1 MAIDKVIIGNT
12 PYYKATYEKDFLL
25 SVVSALKVLKLEPS
39 FSLTGG
45 YFPSGISNATITI
58 FYPDKTKETFND
70 NRGVDEIVKK
80 VNLKEGTYRIQY
92 KGRAGWS
99 FQTGPTSYDTKFE
112 DYSFSY
118 YFGAVENKLPLK
130 SWTVT
135 DVINRILDLAEPLR
149 KGEKARFR
157 LNLEQSEK
165 FDKILAP
172 EFSFTKQTLRECLQE
187 VGKFIHGEPRLKP
200 VKDYTDVL
208 VSEEPFSEGVR
219 YIGVNNPAPYQEG
232 KSYFIIINRRRYEVV
247 LKTDPDGTYP
257 NYYLQIPD
265 LPDFTGNK
273 EVYTYGESYVWC
285 YEITYDMF
293 TGDKQSNTWYM
304 PYITKS
310 SQHAIEN
317 YAGHLDSH
325 AQNLVNQL
333 DKYSGVIVEPY
344 KGGAKS
350 VRTENLYVR
359 IEEGNMLIPTQYP
372 IYDVQKLEYV
382 YATDDDPLNPGK
394 TVLKSVDITPY
405 VFESSEYDGRLSSY
419 SEVWPYSKVF
429 ALRFAQGEKNI
440 TGLSFKVPDASQKV
454 EVYKQYAIVNI
465 LREATGNPNLF
476 PFDPLTAESKY
487 QYPRMCFRV
496 TYTPFYDARVAQTKP
511 YYKDFKRPAALIFN
525 QQSNVIES
533 RYYGENL
540 KGAIARLGNIDASI
554 TYIFGSLSCVPKA
567 GQKFNKYCYISA
579 VAVEVYPTCVKC
591 TVGLSKD
598 FNRLSQYIGISS
610 VKRYY
615 EISQNQAVER
625 NTLYREYIVIGEK
638 EELDEDAMSRGII
651 PFVGYT
657 FKPPVNE
664 GEIMNIGP
672 ITNVIAHGES
682 YSGTPLNTVNL
693 PVISSAFGNSIS
705 FSWKYEDNYSAG
717 AVSDYQNDGK
727 VSGYFQNNYRYG
739 DYYGKMYYYHFD
751 LYLGTPETEVGNF
764 ARIGREL
771 PGNVGTTSDSIVS
784 TGEKPFII
792 RKDNREALQINYQID
807 FVTNIETFII
817 GSALASYCPAVRG
830 LDTNLTPDQS
840 TAKLYVFPNELNKF
854 TDHVEAFADVDLSGL
869 PSAEISVAVE
879 DGYLKVE
886 AASFPANGKA
896 WAIVTPQRSVTQTVE
911 DEEGNEL
918 PQTVFYG
925 GDLLIGQNIEVK
937 SGQAFTPI
945 YFTPKREVFDKSVW
959 KARR

>member
-1 MAIDKVIIGNT
+1 MASNEYIKEIKT
-12 PYYKATYEKDFLL
+12 PYKTAYGIGETVNLVQTKNIIVIGGTSGHIYSYYECN
-25 SVVSALKVLKLEPS
+25 LEVTS
-39 FSLTGG
+39 
-45 YFPSGISNATITI
+45 PSG
-58 FYPDKTKETFND
+58 KTKSYPQPINYDPPVQTVELT
-70 NRGVDEIVKK
+70 EA
-80 VNLKEGTYRIQY
+80 GTYRIHYSGIIQQSDIGSPVQIL
-92 KGRAGWS
+92 K
-99 FQTGPTSYDTKFE
+99 
-112 DYSFSY
+112 DYSFSFY
-118 YFGAVENKLPLK
+118 ISVVENKLPLK
-130 SWTVT
+130 RWTVT
-135 DVINRILDLAEPLR
+135 DVINRLLDLAEPLR
-149 KGEKARFR
+149 KGETSRFR
-157 LNLEQSEK
+157 LNAEQAEK

-219 YIGVNNPAPYQEG
+219 YIGVNNPAPYKEG

-247 LKTDPDGTYP
+247 LDRDSDG
-257 NYYLQIPD
+257 YYLQIPD

-273 EVYTYGESYVWC
+273 EVYTYGESHVWL
-285 YEITYDMF
+285 YEISYDMF

-359 IEEGNMLIPTQYP
+359 IEGGNMLITTQYP

-419 SEVWPYSKVF
+419 SKVWPYSKVF

-440 TGLSFKVPDASQKV
+440 TGLNFKVPDASETV
-454 EVYKQYAIVNI
+454 EVYKNYAIVNI
-465 LREATGNPNLF
+465 LRQATG
-476 PFDPLTAESKY
+476 DDSLTVSN
-487 QYPRMCFRV
+487 YPTMCFRV

-672 ITNVIAHGES
+672 ITNVISHGES

-771 PGNVGTTSDSIVS
+771 PGDVGTTSESIVS

-830 LDTNLTPDQS
+830 FDTNLTPDQS

-911 DEEGNEL
+911 DEEGDEL
-918 PQTVFYG
+918 SQTVFYG

-945 YFTPKREVFDKSVW
+945 YFTPKREVFDKTVW
-959 KARR
+959 KDRR